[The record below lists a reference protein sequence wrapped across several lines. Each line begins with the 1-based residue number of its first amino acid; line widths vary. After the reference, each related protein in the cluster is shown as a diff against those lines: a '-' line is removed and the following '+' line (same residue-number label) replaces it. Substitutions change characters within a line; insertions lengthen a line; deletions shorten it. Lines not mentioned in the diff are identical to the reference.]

1 MLSVRIL
8 FQKYVLN
15 AFFDYNILNTLSDF
29 YLIEQWI
36 TAAFPSLEKN
46 ASLKQEKVYFGYVF
60 CTIFSKNSASF
71 IFCFWQSF
79 FVR

>member
-36 TAAFPSLEKN
+36 TGAFPSLEKM
-46 ASLKQEKVYFGYVF
+46 
-60 CTIFSKNSASF
+60 
-71 IFCFWQSF
+71 
-79 FVR
+79 RP